1 MSLSLVKSLPFGSD
15 YERSL
20 WFQSTVSV
28 LVLKCRPNNLDWRIW
43 PLLFA
48 QRSFAPIGQNPFS
61 RVIGSFLFFAWLLLQ
76 RYSRRPSRVLHA
88 TLIISESVVFT
99 IAIDLGCKNCTVHFL
114 HAHAI
119 DVREC
124 GTDARKTR
132 KDNPP

>member
-1 MSLSLVKSLPFGSD
+1 M
-15 YERSL
+15 
-20 WFQSTVSV
+20 
-28 LVLKCRPNNLDWRIW
+28 
-43 PLLFA
+43 
-48 QRSFAPIGQNPFS
+48 
-61 RVIGSFLFFAWLLLQ
+61 IGSFLFFVVFIVKIYK
-76 RYSRRPSRVLHA
+76 RGLHA